1 MPEAWLR
8 PSIVIG
14 VAALL
19 LIAELWRAA
28 RPPSRDRWLTN
39 LGLGLLGAAIGVAL
53 SAVFPVSAALWAEQA
68 DVGLFRWLAVP
79 PWLALP
85 LAVVLLDLAVYWQH
99 RLMHAVPWLWRL
111 HRLHHRDRGMDVTT
125 GVRFHPGELLVSGL
139 YKAAL
144 VVALGASPLA
154 AVVFEI
160 WLAAASLWE
169 HANLRLPP
177 ALDRRLRHVLVTP
190 AMHLVHHGHA
200 RIDIDSNYGFST
212 SLWDRLFG
220 SYRERATSERVGC
233 E

>member
-1 MPEAWLR
+1 MPDAWLR
-8 PSIVIG
+8 PAIFVGIA
-14 VAALL
+14 AALAL
-19 LIAELWRAA
+19 AELWA
-28 RPPSRDRWLTN
+28 RDRPHRRDRWPAN
-39 LGLGLLGAAIGVAL
+39 LGLGVLGGALGVLL
-53 SAVFPVSAALWAEQA
+53 SAVFPVSAALWAEAA
-68 DVGLFRWLAVP
+68 DIGLFRWLAVP
-79 PWLALP
+79 AWLALP
-85 LAVVLLDLAVYWQH
+85 LTVVLLDLAIYWQH

-111 HRLHHRDRGMDVTT
+111 HRLHHRDVAMDVTT
-125 GVRFHPGELLVSGL
+125 GVRFHPGEILLSGL

-177 ALDRRLRHVLVTP
+177 ALDYRLRHLLVTP
-190 AMHLVHHGHA
+190 AMHLVHHGHD